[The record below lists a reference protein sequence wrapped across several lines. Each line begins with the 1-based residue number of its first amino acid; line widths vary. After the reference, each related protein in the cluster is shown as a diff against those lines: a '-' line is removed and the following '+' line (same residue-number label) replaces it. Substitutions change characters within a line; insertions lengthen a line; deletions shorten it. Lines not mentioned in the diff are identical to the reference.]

1 MIILYS
7 DILHD
12 RTPSYLKPIIP
23 QTVKETSQ
31 GRYNLRNN
39 SNINQTNTRTETF
52 RKSYI
57 PATTQFWYNLDDSIK
72 DLTSIES
79 LKQVLKRNKSNTKS
93 YYNIGKR
100 KLNII
105 LARIRMEC
113 SELNHH
119 LFTMNIIDNP
129 LCTCG
134 RNKTTNHFFIEC
146 PQYHLPRV
154 VLIENLT
161 QININFN
168 LETLLHG
175 TRDSLLDL
183 QLLSLL
189 DTFIIA
195 TKRFALLTK
204 K

>member
-1 MIILYS
+1 MGKSAVPTGRLMIILNA

-39 SNINQTNTRTETF
+39 SNISQTNTRTETF

-57 PATTQFWYNLDDSIK
+57 PATTQFWNNLDDSTK
-72 DLTSIES
+72 NLTSKNS
-79 LKQVLKRNKSNTKS
+79 LIFFLKSNKSDTNS
-93 YYNIGKR
+93 YYNIGRR
-100 KLNII
+100 KINII

-113 SELNHH
+113 SELSHH
-119 LFTMNIIDNP
+119 LFNMNIIANA

-134 RNKTTNHFFIEC
+134 RNETTNHFFIEC
-146 PQYHLPRV
+146 PQYHLHRV

-161 QININFN
+161 KIKKNYN
-168 LETLLHG
+168 LDTLLHG

-183 QLLSLL
+183 QL
-189 DTFIIA
+189 IN
-195 TKRFALLTK
+195 KC
-204 K
+204 